1 MWRPGLMV
9 LASVAL
15 IACSGGPDEQQQDAA
30 QAPAPAQ
37 DTELLDSTQAT
48 LDRAR
53 AVQDTVDAHA
63 SKLDAE
69 TREAMGETAAPDADP
84 NEDPNAK
91 DKGD

>member
-1 MWRPGLMV
+1 LIA
-9 LASVAL
+9 LASIAL
-15 IACSGGPDEQQQDAA
+15 IACGSRDEQEQDAA
-30 QAPAPAQ
+30 QATTPPQ

-53 AVQDTVDAHA
+53 AVQDTVDEHA
-63 SKLDAE
+63 AKLDAE

-84 NEDPNAK
+84 NEDPNTK

>member
-1 MWRPGLMV
+1 MWRPGLIA

-15 IACSGGPDEQQQDAA
+15 IACGSSPDEQQQEAA

-53 AVQDTVDAHA
+53 AVQDTVDEHA
-63 SKLDAE
+63 AKVDAQ
-69 TREAMGETAAPDADP
+69 TREAMGETAASDADP
-84 NEDPNAK
+84 NEDPNRK

>member
-1 MWRPGLMV
+1 LIA

-15 IACSGGPDEQQQDAA
+15 IACGDSPDEREQEAA

-53 AVQDTVDAHA
+53 AVQDTVDEHA

-84 NEDPNAK
+84 NEDPNSRTK
-91 DKGD
+91 DD